1 MAVSQPGS
9 QLAIL
14 AFYYLNNLNK
24 SSISSSS
31 TCTNIYYTH
40 TQYVYIYIY
49 TLHGLYIYIYV
60 LPVLPVCAY
69 IHIYIYVLLEGVDL
83 WLVSEYG
90 NITLATAPSCA
101 SIAFGQVDRTEQL
114 FRLEEADGAAANDER
129 NPRSKKGRKPGQY
142 IKIWGK
148 TSSTPSWKHSS
159 FLSLRALPQIML
171 DC

>member
-1 MAVSQPGS
+1 MD
-9 QLAIL
+9 
-14 AFYYLNNLNK
+14 
-24 SSISSSS
+24 
-31 TCTNIYYTH
+31 
-40 TQYVYIYIY
+40 
-49 TLHGLYIYIYV
+49 YIYIYV

-142 IKIWGK
+142 MKIWGK
-148 TSSTPSWKHSS
+148 NIIYAILETLFISIFTSFATDNVRLLAGHTWWFTPVIKWVGSH
-159 FLSLRALPQIML
+159 Q
-171 DC
+171 

>member
-49 TLHGLYIYIYV
+49 LYTTWIIYMYYQYYQYV
-60 LPVLPVCAY
+60 HTY
-69 IHIYIYVLLEGVDL
+69 IYIYVLLEGVDL